1 MATLSLRMRDDLKR
15 KAQSLA
21 KRQGVS
27 LNNYINSVI
36 AASISQEETMRYF
49 RDRVQDVDVG
59 ALHKRV
65 LKWMEQR
72 RPGADPSPDELR
84 RFIGEN
90 LRGGRI
96 FPSRT

>member
-21 KRQGVS
+21 ESQGVS

-36 AASISQEETMRYF
+36 AASVSQEETMRFF
-49 RDRVQDVDVG
+49 RNRLQDVDLA

-65 LKWMEQR
+65 LKFMEKPR
-72 RPGADPSPDELR
+72 RGKDPSPDELR
-84 RFIGEN
+84 RLVRE
-90 LRGGRI
+90 
-96 FPSRT
+96 